1 MKKWRVTSYWV
12 KLYKRYV
19 QNTTNMRILKIPIAL
34 KPEHAEENWW
44 EIWNQRPKFVQNQL
58 KKPMQ
63 QKMKKKLFPCV
74 IYVKYIPRGNCV
86 SQRCSKIFQL
96 AGYTILA
103 SHNVDKNSKFTT
115 EYSRALGSYA
125 HGRTCN
131 EERHWS
137 SKMKITALHRETKNT
152 GTSVSMRPTYCCSHN
167 AASPWAN

>member
-1 MKKWRVTSYWV
+1 MTTRACRRKLMATLKSATKNCTESVKK
-12 KLYKRYV
+12 K
-19 QNTTNMRILKIPIAL
+19 
-34 KPEHAEENWW
+34 HATEN
-44 EIWNQRPKFVQNQL
+44 EKKFVPLCNLQ
-58 KKPMQ
+58 
-63 QKMKKKLFPCV
+63 
-74 IYVKYIPRGNCV
+74 YIPRGNCV
-86 SQRCSKIFQL
+86 SQRCSNLFQL

-152 GTSVSMRPTYCCSHN
+152 GTPVSYIGKTKKTGISAQHIVAAAMLRRPELTKK
-167 AASPWAN
+167 